1 MIRHRASVRPKV
13 MVTTTLGASS
23 AVALAEATIDT
34 APLGHPIRQY
44 REQLVAAVRER
55 DPSYLVDVIGAYVS
69 SESWPRVLA
78 LGAHP
83 AGYVGTMGFPVFGE
97 FFMNLL
103 FFEQFQSEV

>member
-1 MIRHRASVRPKV
+1 MIRHRANVRPKI
-13 MVTTTLGASS
+13 MATTTLGASS
-23 AVALAEATIDT
+23 ALALAEAAIDG
-34 APLGHPIRQY
+34 APRSHPIRQY
-44 REQLVAAVRER
+44 RQELTAAVRER
-55 DPSYLVDVIGAYVS
+55 DPSHLVSVIGSYVRG
-69 SESWPRVLA
+69 ESWSRALA